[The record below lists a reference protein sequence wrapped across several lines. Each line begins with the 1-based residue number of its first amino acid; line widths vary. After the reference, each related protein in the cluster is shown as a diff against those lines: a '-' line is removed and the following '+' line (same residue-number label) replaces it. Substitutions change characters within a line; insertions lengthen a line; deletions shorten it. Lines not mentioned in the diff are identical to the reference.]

1 MARKIKQEPLRFEEY
16 LILFKY
22 FLRVIGIDRLAD
34 LGKRLNSHE
43 YEGRNQN
50 GYTYFVEEII
60 LLTQIKGVAINE
72 DKLRR
77 YDENICR
84 HTDIIGAKRGGVKWK
99 YFQYIS
105 LLFTEMYLDSYFKD
119 VNAFCDSLNDFRT
132 QLETESLG
140 RVCFEPFTPEKLN
153 KVAFMSATG
162 SGKTLIMHVNI
173 LQYIH
178 YFKLA
183 KRMNSRLSLNKIIVL
198 TPNEGMSKQHLGDLL
213 ESSFSAALFEKDT
226 GFGNHR
232 EDVVVIDINK
242 LKDDSKVKTVAV
254 DSFEQNNLVLVDEG
268 HRGLSGN
275 IWYEY
280 RSKLSAEGFAFEYS
294 ATFKQALKPESSKKS
309 DRDLMEEYGKSII
322 MDYSYK
328 YFYSDG
334 YGKDYRIYNLREA
347 FEESHKRVYLTGCLM
362 SFYQQLKLF
371 EVKND
376 EYKPFSIEK
385 PLLIFV
391 GNRVNNSTKNEDLT
405 DVEEVIC
412 FLDNLIKNKRETI
425 ADLNA
430 VMNDQTGLVA
440 GNDAHDLFY
449 RDFEPLRVILNQ
461 PDGELLYSDLLKYIF
476 NCESSSDSPRLHLDL
491 LSQVSGEIGLKVGEY
506 GEYFG
511 VINVGEPAKL
521 IKSLKESHDDIVTHT
536 NEFKSDSLFEAINK
550 RNSNINIL
558 IGSRKFTEGWNSWR
572 VSTMGLINFAK
583 GKGSQAIQLF
593 GRGVRLKGYLGCLK
607 RTNQLDYSNVTIP
620 QYIQKLETLTIFGIK
635 AQYMEEFKSYLEEE
649 GAPTESKPVVVNLPV
664 IKRYDESSKKLKVIR
679 VKKGISFKKQAR
691 RLILDAPDEEFTR
704 YLLKSKTVIDCRS
717 KIQTIES
724 QDSFHIISESEEH
737 SLPKEAIRYMDY
749 QHIFE
754 ALVEYKNEKGYY
766 NICIE
771 KDRLADILSA
781 DGWYAL
787 KIPQKHL
794 EIDSV
799 QKLFAAEDYAVMVL
813 KSYIDK
819 FFRFEKSKWEA
830 PFLEYRELEEDDD
843 NFFDDYSFQYIPEN
857 SMDKTGEELENF
869 INRLTALMN
878 SNQGLD
884 EYEKSGV
891 HNKLRF
897 FDFRNHLYAPL
908 ISLEKSSLKI
918 QISPVSL
925 NEGEK
930 QLVDYLYLYVQSKPG
945 ILYGKGLYLLRNKSK
960 RGMGFFEAG
969 NFYPD
974 YILWIDTDDT
984 QYITFIDPKG
994 LLHFNP
1000 DDPKVEFYR
1009 TIKDIES
1016 RMAPTNSGSK
1026 NIILNSFI
1034 MSTTKYPQLRERW
1047 GMTLPQL
1054 ESHNVYTLDNS
1065 ECVERMIGK
1074 ILNPLM

>member
-1 MARKIKQEPLRFEEY
+1 MARKKQQEPLRFEEY

-22 FLRVIGIDRLAD
+22 FLRVIGIERLAD

-50 GYTYFVEEII
+50 GYTYFIEEII
-60 LLTQIKGVAINE
+60 LTAKIKGVAINE
-72 DKLRR
+72 DKLRQ

-84 HTDIIGAKRGGVKWK
+84 HTDSIGAKRGGVKWK

-105 LLFTEMYLDSYFKD
+105 LLFTEMYLDSYFSD
-119 VNAFCDSLNDFRT
+119 VNAFCDSLNAFRI

-140 RVCFEPFTPEKLN
+140 RVCFETFVPEKLN

-213 ESSFSAALFEKDT
+213 ESSFSAALFEKDA
-226 GFGNHR
+226 GFAKQR

-275 IWYEY
+275 IWYDY

-294 ATFKQALKPESSKKS
+294 ATFKQVLKPESSKKA
-309 DRDLMEEYGKSII
+309 DRELMEEYGKSII

-347 FEESHKRVYLTGCLM
+347 FEESHKRIYLTGCLM

-371 EVKND
+371 EVKHD
-376 EYKPFSIEK
+376 DYKPFSIEK

-412 FLDNLIKNKRETI
+412 FLDNLIKNKRDTI

-440 GNDAHDLFY
+440 GNNAHDLFY
-449 RDFEPLRVILNQ
+449 RDFEPLRVVLNQ
-461 PDGELLYSDLLKYIF
+461 PDGELLYSDLLKCIF

-491 LSQVSGEIGLKVGEY
+491 LSQVSGEIGLKIGEY

-521 IKSLKESHDDIVTHT
+521 IKSLKESYDDIVTHT
-536 NEFKSDSLFEAINK
+536 NEFKSDSLFEAINR

-593 GRGVRLKGYLGCLK
+593 GRGVRLKGYMGCLK
-607 RTNQLDYSNVTIP
+607 RTNQLDYTNVKIP
-620 QYIQKLETLTIFGIK
+620 DYIQKLETLTIFGIK

-649 GAPTESKPVVVNLPV
+649 GAPTESKPVEINLPV
-664 IKRYDESSKKLKVIR
+664 IKRYDKNSKKLKVIR
-679 VKKGISFKKQAR
+679 VKKGINFKKQAK
-691 RLILDAPDEEFTR
+691 RLILDAPDDDFMR

-724 QDSFHIISESEEH
+724 QDSFHIVSESEEH
-737 SLPKEAIRYMDY
+737 TLPQETIRYMNY
-749 QHIFE
+749 QRIFE
-754 ALVEYKNEKGYY
+754 AWIEYKNEKGYY
-766 NICIE
+766 NICLE
-771 KDRLADILSA
+771 KDKLAGILSA

-787 KIPQKHL
+787 KIPKKHL

-813 KSYIDK
+813 KSYMDK
-819 FFRFEKSKWEA
+819 FFRYEKSKWEA
-830 PFLEYRELEEDDD
+830 PFLEYRELEKDDD
-843 NFFDDYSFQYIPEN
+843 NFFDDYSFKYIPEN
-857 SMDKTGEELENF
+857 SMDKTGEELEDF
-869 INRLTALMN
+869 INSLTALMN
-878 SNQGLD
+878 ANQGLD
-884 EYEKSGV
+884 EYEKIGV
-891 HNKLRF
+891 HDKLHF

-930 QLVDYLYLYVQSKPG
+930 QLVDYLYLYVKSKPS
-945 ILYGKGLYLLRNKSK
+945 ILDGKALYLLRNKSK

-974 YILWIDTDDT
+974 YILWIDTVDT

-994 LLHFNP
+994 LLHFHH

-1016 RMAPTNSGSK
+1016 RLAPTVSGHK

-1034 MSTTKYPQLRERW
+1034 MSTTKYTQLREWW

-1054 ESHNVYTLDNS
+1054 ESHNVYTLDNN
-1065 ECVERMIGK
+1065 ECVERMIEK